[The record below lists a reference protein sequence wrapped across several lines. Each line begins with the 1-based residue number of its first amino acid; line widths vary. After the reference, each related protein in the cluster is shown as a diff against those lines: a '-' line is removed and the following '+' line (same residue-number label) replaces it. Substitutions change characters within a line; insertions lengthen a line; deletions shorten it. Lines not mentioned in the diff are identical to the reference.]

1 MNEHCEERVVTL
13 LETAELYTRCDA
25 AFTAR
30 VQAVGGRWAAPTAL
44 PGWDVRALVHHIVVE
59 ERWAPPLFA
68 GLTIDEVGDLAHGD
82 QLVPDPLTGAADAS
96 KNALAA
102 VLGDGALDRTVHLSF
117 GDLPAAEYARQLA
130 ADHLVHAW
138 DLARALGVDDRLDAD
153 AVQTVLD
160 WFGTTE
166 DLYRELGVIGPR
178 VPVPDDADAQA
189 QLLARFGRQ
198 S

>member
-1 MNEHCEERVVTL
+1 VTL
-13 LETAELYTRCDA
+13 LGTADLYTRCDA

-30 VQAVGGRWAAPTAL
+30 LHAVEGRWAAPTLL
-44 PGWDVRALVHHIVVE
+44 PGWDVRALVQHIVVE

-68 GLTIDEVGDLAHGD
+68 GMTIEEVGDLAEGD

-102 VLGDGALDRTVHLSF
+102 VLDEGALERTVHLSF

-153 AVQTVLD
+153 AVQTVLE

-178 VPVPDDADAQA
+178 VPVPDDADEQA

-198 S
+198 P